1 MRTLRVKL
9 AVLVLLIKTLSI
21 EILLFIEDFN
31 FIAEKEEV
39 TFVNF
44 FISIFWKSDI
54 SVNLFKS
61 LVEIFFLVLNFSRTV
76 DISIFFDVSLIS
88 NRIFLSSS
96 LVILS

>member
-44 FISIFWKSDI
+44 FISIF
-54 SVNLFKS
+54 
-61 LVEIFFLVLNFSRTV
+61 
-76 DISIFFDVSLIS
+76 
-88 NRIFLSSS
+88 
-96 LVILS
+96 